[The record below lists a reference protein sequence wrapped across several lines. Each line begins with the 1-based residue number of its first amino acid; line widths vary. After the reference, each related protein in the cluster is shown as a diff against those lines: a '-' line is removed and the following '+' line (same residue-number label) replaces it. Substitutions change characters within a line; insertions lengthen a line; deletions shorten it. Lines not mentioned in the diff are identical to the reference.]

1 MSIES
6 FAEALLSVRSVTIL
20 SHMRP
25 DGDTLGSALS
35 LSLALDSLGIENEMV
50 CESVI
55 PETFLHFPLA
65 KLMKREPKLDAEAIV
80 CVDCSDEKR
89 LGLLGDWFL
98 RARKKKFNI
107 DHHISNT
114 NFADYNYV
122 NLCSANCLNMARL
135 YKAMGVELTK
145 EMANYL
151 LMGLLTDSGAFSHSD
166 VDGDALRV
174 AGDLL
179 DRGGD
184 LGGLS
189 YHLFKRQRMERFR
202 LNTRVMSKV
211 RFALEDRLAFVVVL
225 QEDLKETG
233 AKQEMTEGFVDF
245 PLTVDSVEVSCA
257 LLEVKKEQFKISLRS
272 KGKVNVNAVASRF
285 GGGGHILA
293 SGCMLFGTLEEVID
307 RLSFAV
313 SRELP

>member
-1 MSIES
+1 MNIEAFS
-6 FAEALLSVRSVTIL
+6 KALSSVRSVTIL

-25 DGDTLGSALS
+25 DGDTIGSAVS
-35 LSLALDSLGIENEMV
+35 LSLALDSLGIENEIV
-50 CESVI
+50 CESAV
-55 PETFLHFPLA
+55 PDTFLFFPA
-65 KLMKREPKLDAEAIV
+65 TRRIKREPSLDAEAIV

-89 LGLLGDWFL
+89 LGLLCDWFL

-114 NFADYNYV
+114 NYADYNCV

-135 YKAMGVELTK
+135 FKAMGIEITK

-151 LMGLLTDSGAFSHSD
+151 LMGVLTDSGGFSHND
-166 VDGDALRV
+166 VDGEALRV
-174 AGDLL
+174 AGELV

-184 LGGLS
+184 LNGLT

-211 RFALEDRLAFVVVL
+211 RFALEDRLAFVVVM
-225 QEDLKETG
+225 QEDLKATG

-245 PLTVDSVEVSCA
+245 PLSVDSVEVSCA
-257 LLEVKKEQFKISLRS
+257 LLEVKRDQFKISLRS
-272 KGKVNVNAVASRF
+272 KGKVNVNAVASAF

-293 SGCMLFGTLEEVID
+293 SGCMLFGELEEIVD

-313 SRELP
+313 SRELV